1 MPHHSP
7 GHRSLASMGKDTKK
21 CWFIEINSVSIYSSL
36 GAFNIEK
43 ASVPTIVFRDI
54 PCPPLVKTEVQQGS
68 AAGVQRTGIWLS
80 QHSGESPP
88 WELGIINTK
97 VDCRTLNAADARRI
111 IKQGTEYKYYCQL
124 NTNS

>member
-1 MPHHSP
+1 M
-7 GHRSLASMGKDTKK
+7 
-21 CWFIEINSVSIYSSL
+21 
-36 GAFNIEK
+36 EK

-111 IKQGTEYKYYCQL
+111 IKQGTEYKYYCQF
-124 NTNS
+124 NTNSEKVLYNRVNE